1 MENKRSFDERLNE
14 LNELVSKL
22 QDESIPFEESM
33 EIYNKCK
40 KLSDELKKELDE
52 AITKVSLINENNEKE
67 DF

>member
-40 KLSDELKKELDE
+40 HLSDELKKALDE
-52 AITKVSLINENNEKE
+52 AITKVALIHENNE
-67 DF
+67 

>member
-22 QDESIPFEESM
+22 QDESIQYKESK

-40 KLSDELKKELDE
+40 KL
-52 AITKVSLINENNEKE
+52 
-67 DF
+67 